1 MFKKILIAN
10 RGEIACRI
18 IKTARK
24 MGVKTVAICSD
35 PDLNSPHVNLAD
47 EYFNIGGNTSAESYL
62 IIEKIINVLKKSNA
76 DAVHPGYGF
85 LSENV
90 NFREE
95 VHKAGKIF
103 VGPPSQAIS
112 LMGDKIESKK
122 LAKSSSVS
130 VVPGGLDVIKDL
142 KHALKEAKKIG
153 YPLMVKASAGGGGK
167 GMRIAFND
175 EELRE
180 NFNSAVNEAKSS
192 FGDDRVF
199 IEKFI
204 EFPKHIEIQ
213 VLGDQF
219 GNFIHLGEREC
230 TIQRRHQKVI
240 EEAPSF
246 FVDEELRNE
255 MVSHALKL
263 AKAVG
268 YYSAGTVEFVV
279 DKNKNFYFLEMNT
292 RLQVEHPVTELIT
305 NIDIVEQM
313 IRIAFGEK
321 LSYEQKDVKF
331 SGSAIECRI
340 YAEDSSKNFLPSI
353 GRLTRYIEP
362 SGKNVRVD
370 SGVVEGSEISMFYDP
385 MISKLCTYS
394 NTRKSSIKEMIN
406 ALDRYLIEGVQTN
419 KDFLSNILQN
429 ENFEKSN
436 YSTSFISENYKEGYD
451 SFNVALS
458 DKQKIHAVAVFV
470 NYKYLLR
477 AASISNQLKG
487 FNKTVG
493 MNWQVIDNGKII
505 NSKISFNNF
514 NKSYD
519 IYIGKKYLNLKSN
532 WNIGHPLFS
541 AIIDNNLSYFS
552 IKRNGPKFLI
562 NHNGSSSELLVF
574 SKRHAELNEIMIPR
588 KKEDL
593 SKLLLAPMPGLLVSL
608 LVKEKQI
615 VDDNQPL
622 AIIEAMKMENIIRS
636 EKKTKIK
643 KINCSEGDSLE
654 VDQIIL
660 EFE

>member
-24 MGVKTVAICSD
+24 LGIKTVAICSD

-62 IIEKIINVLKKSNA
+62 IVEKIIDVLKKSNA

-95 VHKAGKIF
+95 VQKAGKIF
-103 VGPPSQAIS
+103 IGPPSQAIS

-122 LAKSSSVS
+122 LAKSAGVS

-142 KHALKEAKKIG
+142 KHAIKEAKKIG

-175 EELRE
+175 GELKE
-180 NFNSAVNEAKSS
+180 NFNSAVNEARSS

-246 FVDEELRNE
+246 FVDENLRNE

-263 AKAVG
+263 AKAVS

-321 LSYEQKDVKF
+321 LAHKQKDIKF
-331 SGSAIECRI
+331 SGTALECRI

-406 ALDRYLIEGVQTN
+406 ALDRYLIEGVKTN
-419 KDFLSNILQN
+419 RDFLSNILQN

-436 YSTSFISENYKEGYD
+436 YSTAFITENYKEGYD
-451 SFNVALS
+451 SFNVNLQ

-493 MNWQVIDNGKII
+493 MNWQVIDDGKII

-593 SKLLLAPMPGLLVSL
+593 SRLLLAPMPGLLVSL
-608 LVKEKQI
+608 LVKEKQV
-615 VDDNQPL
+615 VDENQPL

-643 KINCSEGDSLE
+643 KINCNEGDSLE

>member
-62 IIEKIINVLKKSNA
+62 IIEKIIDVLKKSNA

-103 VGPPSQAIS
+103 IGPPSQAIS

-122 LAKSSSVS
+122 LAKSAGVS

-175 EELRE
+175 EELKE
-180 NFNSAVNEAKSS
+180 NFNSAVNEARSS

-263 AKAVG
+263 AKAVS

-321 LSYEQKDVKF
+321 LSYEQKDIKF

-394 NTRKSSIKEMIN
+394 NTRKSSINEMIN

-451 SFNVALS
+451 SFNVTLT

-615 VDDNQPL
+615 VDENQPL

-654 VDQIIL
+654 VEQIIL

>member
-24 MGVKTVAICSD
+24 MGIKTVAICSD

-47 EYFNIGGNTSAESYL
+47 EYFNIGGDTSVESYL
-62 IIEKIINVLKKSNA
+62 IIEKIIDVLKKSNA

-95 VHKAGKIF
+95 VQKVGKIF
-103 VGPPSQAIS
+103 IGPPSQAIS

-122 LAKSSSVS
+122 LAKSAAVS

-175 EELRE
+175 DELKE
-180 NFNSAVNEAKSS
+180 NFSSAVNEARSS

-230 TIQRRHQKVI
+230 SIQRRHQKVI

-246 FVDEELRNE
+246 FVDEKLRNE

-263 AKAVG
+263 AKAVS

-321 LSYEQKDVKF
+321 LSYEQKDIKF
-331 SGSAIECRI
+331 SGSALECRI

-436 YSTSFISENYKEGYD
+436 YSTSFISENYKDGYD
-451 SFNVALS
+451 SFNVNLS

-519 IYIGKKYLNLKSN
+519 IYIGKEYLNLKSN

-608 LVKEKQI
+608 LVTEKQI
-615 VDDNQPL
+615 VDENQPL

-643 KINCSEGDSLE
+643 KISCSEGDSLE

>member
-10 RGEIACRI
+10 RGEIACRV

-24 MGVKTVAICSD
+24 LGIKTVGICSD

-47 EYFNIGGNTSAESYL
+47 EYINIRGNTSAESYL
-62 IIEKIINVLKKSNA
+62 VIDKIIDALKKSNA

-95 VHKAGKIF
+95 VQKAGKIF
-103 VGPPSQAIS
+103 IGPPSQAIS

-122 LAKSSSVS
+122 LAKSAGVS
-130 VVPGGLDVIKDL
+130 VVPGGLEVIKDI
-142 KHALKEAKKIG
+142 KDALKEAKKIG

-167 GMRIAFND
+167 GMRIAYND
-175 EELRE
+175 NELKE
-180 NFNSAVNEAKSS
+180 NFNSAINEAKAS
-192 FGDDRVF
+192 FGDERVF

-230 TIQRRHQKVI
+230 SIQRRHQKVI

-246 FVDEELRNE
+246 FVDEKLRQE

-263 AKAVG
+263 AKAVS

-305 NIDIVEQM
+305 NIDLVEQM
-313 IRIAFGEK
+313 IKIAFGEK
-321 LSYEQKDVKF
+321 LSFKQSDVNF
-331 SGSAIECRI
+331 SGNAIECRI

-362 SGKNVRVD
+362 TGKNVRVD

-385 MISKLCTYS
+385 MIAKLCTFS
-394 NTRKSSIKEMIN
+394 NSRKVTIKEMVN
-406 ALDRYLIEGVQTN
+406 ALDRYLIEGVKTN

-429 ENFEKSN
+429 KNFEKCN
-436 YSTSFISENYKEGYD
+436 YSTAFISENYKDGYD
-451 SFNVALS
+451 SFNVNVS
-458 DKQKIHAVAVFV
+458 EIEKIHAVAVFV

-493 MNWQVIDNGKII
+493 INWQVIYDNRNI
-505 NSKISFNNF
+505 NAKISFNNF

-519 IYIGKKYLNLKSN
+519 IYIGNKYINLKSN

-552 IKRNGPKFLI
+552 IIRNGPKFKI
-562 NHNGSSSELLVF
+562 NHNGSSLEVLVLSNRHSELN
-574 SKRHAELNEIMIPR
+574 KIMIPR

-608 LVKEKQI
+608 LVNEHQE
-615 VDDNQPL
+615 VEENQPL
-622 AIIEAMKMENIIRS
+622 AIIEAMKMENIIKS
-636 EKKTKIK
+636 TKTTKVK
-643 KINCSEGDSLE
+643 KINCKEGDSLE

>member
-18 IKTARK
+18 IKTAK
-24 MGVKTVAICSD
+24 KLGIKTVAICSD
-35 PDLNSPHVNLAD
+35 PDLSSPHVNLAD

-62 IIEKIINVLKKSNA
+62 IIEKIIDVLKKSNA

-95 VHKAGKIF
+95 VQKVGKIF
-103 VGPPSQAIS
+103 IGPPSQAIS

-122 LAKSSSVS
+122 LAKSAGVS

-142 KHALKEAKKIG
+142 KHAIQEAKKIG

-175 EELRE
+175 GELKE
-180 NFNSAVNEAKSS
+180 NFNSAVNEARSS

-246 FVDEELRNE
+246 FVDENLRNE

-321 LSYEQKDVKF
+321 LAHKQKDIKF
-331 SGSAIECRI
+331 SGTALECRI

-406 ALDRYLIEGVQTN
+406 ALDRYLIEGVKTN
-419 KDFLSNILQN
+419 RDFLSNILQN

-436 YSTSFISENYKEGYD
+436 YSTAFISKNYKDGYD
-451 SFNVALS
+451 SFNINLQ

-493 MNWQVIDNGKII
+493 MNWQVIDDGKII

-593 SKLLLAPMPGLLVSL
+593 SRLLLAPMPGLLVSL
-608 LVKEKQI
+608 LVKEKQV
-615 VDDNQPL
+615 VDENQPL

>member
-10 RGEIACRI
+10 RGEIACRVI
-18 IKTARK
+18 RTAK
-24 MGVKTVAICSD
+24 MMGIKTVAICSD
-35 PDLNSPHVNLAD
+35 PDINSPHVNLAD
-47 EYFNIGGNTSAESYL
+47 EYYNIKGNTSAESYL
-62 IIEKIINVLKKSNA
+62 VIDKIIDVLKKSNA

-95 VHKAGKIF
+95 VQKAGKIF
-103 VGPPSQAIS
+103 IGPPSQAIS

-122 LAKSSSVS
+122 IAKTAGVS
-130 VVPGGLDVIKDL
+130 VVPGGLDVIKNL
-142 KHALKEAKKIG
+142 EHAIKEAKKIG

-167 GMRIAFND
+167 GMRIAFN
-175 EELRE
+175 ENELKE
-180 NFNSAVNEAKSS
+180 NFNSAINEAKAS

-230 TIQRRHQKVI
+230 SIQRRHQKVI
-240 EEAPSF
+240 EEAPSY
-246 FVDEELRNE
+246 FVDNELRE
-255 MVSHALKL
+255 RMVSHALKL
-263 AKAVG
+263 AKAVS

-305 NIDIVEQM
+305 SIDIVEQM
-313 IRIAFGEK
+313 IKVAFGEK
-321 LSYEQKDVKF
+321 LSFKQKDIKF
-331 SGSAIECRI
+331 SGNAIECRI
-340 YAEDSSKNFLPSI
+340 YAEDSTKNFLPSI

-385 MISKLCTYS
+385 MISKLCTFTNS
-394 NTRKSSIKEMIN
+394 RKNTIKEMIN
-406 ALDRYLIEGVQTN
+406 ALDRYLIEGVKTN

-429 ENFEKSN
+429 KNFEKSN
-436 YSTSFISENYKEGYD
+436 YSTSFIGENYKSGYN
-451 SFNVALS
+451 SFEV
-458 DKQKIHAVAVFV
+458 DIIDREKIHAVAVFV

-493 MNWQVIDNGKII
+493 MEWSVIDNGKNI
-505 NSKISFNNF
+505 NTKISFNNF

-519 IYIGKKYLNLKSN
+519 IYLGKKYVNLKSN

-541 AIIDNNLSYFS
+541 AIIDNHLSYFS
-552 IKRNGPKFLI
+552 IKRNGPKFEI
-562 NHNGSSSELLVF
+562 NHNGSSLNLLVL
-574 SKRHAELNEIMIPR
+574 SKRHSELNKIMIPR
-588 KKEDL
+588 KEEDK

-608 LVKEKQI
+608 LVKENQI
-615 VDDNQPL
+615 VEENQAL
-622 AIIEAMKMENIIRS
+622 AIIEAMKMENIIKS
-636 EKKTKIK
+636 EKK
-643 KINCSEGDSLE
+643 N
-654 VDQIIL
+654 
-660 EFE
+660 

>member
-24 MGVKTVAICSD
+24 LGIKTVAICSD
-35 PDLNSPHVNLAD
+35 PDLSSPHVNLAD

-62 IIEKIINVLKKSNA
+62 IIEKIIDVLKKSNA

-95 VHKAGKIF
+95 VQKAGKIF
-103 VGPPSQAIS
+103 IGPPSQAIS

-122 LAKSSSVS
+122 LAKSAGVS

-142 KHALKEAKKIG
+142 KHAIQEAKKIG

-175 EELRE
+175 GELKE
-180 NFNSAVNEAKSS
+180 NFNSAVNEARSS

-219 GNFIHLGEREC
+219 GNFVHLGEREC

-246 FVDEELRNE
+246 FVDENLRNE

-263 AKAVG
+263 AKAVS

-321 LSYEQKDVKF
+321 LAHKQKDIKF
-331 SGSAIECRI
+331 SGTALECRI

-406 ALDRYLIEGVQTN
+406 ALDRYLIEGVKTN
-419 KDFLSNILQN
+419 RDFLSNILQN

-436 YSTSFISENYKEGYD
+436 YSTAFISENYKEGYD
-451 SFNVALS
+451 SFKVNLQ

-493 MNWQVIDNGKII
+493 MNWQVIDDGKII

-593 SKLLLAPMPGLLVSL
+593 SRLLLAPMPGLLVSL
-608 LVKEKQI
+608 LVKEKQV
-615 VDDNQPL
+615 VDENQPL

>member
-24 MGVKTVAICSD
+24 LGIKTVAICSD
-35 PDLNSPHVNLAD
+35 PDLSSPHVNLAD

-62 IIEKIINVLKKSNA
+62 IIEKIIDVLKKSNA
-76 DAVHPGYGF
+76 EAVHPGYGF

-95 VHKAGKIF
+95 VQKAGKIF
-103 VGPPSQAIS
+103 IGPPSQAIS

-122 LAKSSSVS
+122 LAKSAGVS

-142 KHALKEAKKIG
+142 KHAIKEAKKIG

-175 EELRE
+175 GELKE
-180 NFNSAVNEAKSS
+180 NFNSAVNEARSS

-246 FVDEELRNE
+246 FVDENLRNE

-263 AKAVG
+263 AKAVS

-279 DKNKNFYFLEMNT
+279 DKKKNFYFLEMNT

-321 LSYEQKDVKF
+321 LAHKQKDIKF
-331 SGSAIECRI
+331 SGTALECRI

-406 ALDRYLIEGVQTN
+406 ALDRYLIEGVKTN
-419 KDFLSNILQN
+419 RDFLSNILQN

-436 YSTSFISENYKEGYD
+436 YSTAFIKENYKEGYD
-451 SFNVALS
+451 SFNVDLQ

-493 MNWQVIDNGKII
+493 MNWQVIDDGKII

-593 SKLLLAPMPGLLVSL
+593 SRLLLAPMPGLLVSL
-608 LVKEKQI
+608 LVKEKQV
-615 VDDNQPL
+615 VDENQPL

>member
-24 MGVKTVAICSD
+24 LGIKTVAICSD

-62 IIEKIINVLKKSNA
+62 IVEKIIDVLKKSNA

-95 VHKAGKIF
+95 VQKAGKIF
-103 VGPPSQAIS
+103 IGPPSQAIS

-122 LAKSSSVS
+122 LAKSAGVS

-142 KHALKEAKKIG
+142 KHAIKEAKKIG

-175 EELRE
+175 GELKE
-180 NFNSAVNEAKSS
+180 NFNSAVNEARSS

-246 FVDEELRNE
+246 FVDENLRNE

-263 AKAVG
+263 AKAVS

-321 LSYEQKDVKF
+321 LAHKQKDIKF
-331 SGSAIECRI
+331 FGTALECRI

-406 ALDRYLIEGVQTN
+406 ALDRYLIEGVKTN
-419 KDFLSNILQN
+419 RDFLSNILQN

-436 YSTSFISENYKEGYD
+436 YSTAFIKENYNEGYD
-451 SFNVALS
+451 SFNVDLQ

-493 MNWQVIDNGKII
+493 MNWQVIDDGKII

-593 SKLLLAPMPGLLVSL
+593 SRLLLAPMPGLLVSL
-608 LVKEKQI
+608 LVKEKQV
-615 VDDNQPL
+615 VDENQPL

>member
-1 MFKKILIAN
+1 MFEKILIAN

-62 IIEKIINVLKKSNA
+62 IIEKIIDALKKSNA

-103 VGPPSQAIS
+103 IGPPSQAIS

-122 LAKSSSVS
+122 LAKSASVS

-142 KHALKEAKKIG
+142 KQALKEAKKIG

-175 EELRE
+175 EELKE
-180 NFNSAVNEAKSS
+180 NFNSAVNEARSS

-255 MVSHALKL
+255 MVSHAIKL
-263 AKAVG
+263 AKAVS

-321 LSYEQKDVKF
+321 LSYEQKDIKF

-394 NTRKSSIKEMIN
+394 NTRKSSINEMIN

-451 SFNVALS
+451 SFNATLT
-458 DKQKIHAVAVFV
+458 DKQKIYAVAVFV

-493 MNWQVIDNGKII
+493 MNWQVIDKGKII

-615 VDDNQPL
+615 VDENQPL

>member
-122 LAKSSSVS
+122 LAKSASVS

-263 AKAVG
+263 AKAVS
-268 YYSAGTVEFVV
+268 YYSAGTIEFVV

-493 MNWQVIDNGKII
+493 MYWQVIDNGKIV